1 MNQVQLDIL
10 NEVRVKMFYDT
21 RKTLSEQTV
30 PLTGAVDLKS
40 TEKTPISKESQD
52 FEQFKVY
59 PIEGYKAFLTPAFGD
74 PQGGVDYIYIPSESE
89 SSIVKYTPFVSWMWF
104 KNGSEISKK
113 YNLTEEDLK
122 KILLSGT
129 VRKFK
134 IDGDTFGGILT
145 YDDSKGLYF
154 KGYFNAN
161 REFYKTPNPEDFK
174 SLGEKFMDKWGVVF
188 QIVGSIAISIII
200 EKFTLGLGA
209 PLAMRILAQV
219 LGELA
224 VNIPFS
230 IYEIK
235 QGDDIT
241 TSMGLALVFS
251 LLPLTDF
258 FPFMRV
264 IKGANKEVAE
274 SIAEKASKA
283 ELKNAGDVTKFYED
297 VLDEPEKYLFSQVM
311 KTDPTEFKKIM
322 EEGLNKLL
330 TQGLTDKSILKK
342 IALIDQKWWKGAG
355 VQLSSA
361 ILLILGVTFFGPDSF
376 SEQEKQR
383 MMSFV
388 KDIESQMTDDE
399 IKQHNLELIDN
410 EAYAKSLINM
420 GKTDSSQEFD
430 DESKR
435 FKENIESQISFRPE
449 IKDAIQKRAKVLRRK
464 E

>member
-1 MNQVQLDIL
+1 
-10 NEVRVKMFYDT
+10 
-21 RKTLSEQTV
+21 
-30 PLTGAVDLKS
+30 
-40 TEKTPISKESQD
+40 
-52 FEQFKVY
+52 
-59 PIEGYKAFLTPAFGD
+59 
-74 PQGGVDYIYIPSESE
+74 
-89 SSIVKYTPFVSWMWF
+89 
-104 KNGSEISKK
+104 
-113 YNLTEEDLK
+113 
-122 KILLSGT
+122 
-129 VRKFK
+129 
-134 IDGDTFGGILT
+134 
-145 YDDSKGLYF
+145 
-154 KGYFNAN
+154 
-161 REFYKTPNPEDFK
+161 
-174 SLGEKFMDKWGVVF
+174 
-188 QIVGSIAISIII
+188 
-200 EKFTLGLGA
+200 
-209 PLAMRILAQV
+209 MRILAQV

-235 QGDDIT
+235 QGEDIT

-283 ELKNAGDVTKFYED
+283 ELKNADDVTKFYED

-361 ILLILGVTFFGPDSF
+361 ILLVLGVAFFGPDSF

-383 MMSFV
+383 MMSFL

-410 EAYAKSLINM
+410 EEYAKSLINM

-430 DESKR
+430 AESKR
-435 FKENIESQISFRPE
+435 FEENIASRISFSPE
-449 IKDAIQKRAKVLRRK
+449 IRATMRKKAEALRGK
-464 E
+464 KQ